1 LDERNLKVLND
12 DYVKFIRFGQWK
24 IEKTRMGVLSFITNN
39 KYLDGQVYYR
49 MRENLRKTFDD
60 IYIVNLHGDLRKGEK
75 GNPFDITVGVAICFL
90 IKREQTS
97 NENANVYYFDLPQN
111 DRAEKYKLL
120 DEGFNFDKFKRLSE
134 TKKHYFIP
142 IESEFLKKFEEML
155 VISDFFIKKPSTG
168 IMMGKEHLV
177 SDVDNQN
184 LIENLDLF
192 FNQQFEELESYKIN
206 VNNTKT
212 WKREIVLENTNL
224 EDAVNAIQKIQ
235 YKGFDYKYLAYD
247 RFIVEGHRIGYID
260 QISKINPAITVT
272 KKSRK
277 PIFSTAS
284 LAYMPIEKCYM
295 STTDSAYAFLLK
307 YNGKY
312 NLNTS
317 LLSYKVEPEQLFYY
331 IFGILCSEEYRK
343 KYNELL
349 LKDYPHIPLPNEES
363 YFNEMSLLGKKIS
376 RAFKMDLEI
385 SEEFKLSKNDSQ
397 SWIVQEPYFVSYEKR
412 IYLNKEIDSPYI
424 EGITSDIWD
433 YSIGQI
439 KQIEQFLKARTYSEK
454 KIIKTICRGLNQE
467 ELNSLLKLCT
477 SIKQILKISK
487 EIDKVYIQIDP

>member
-1 LDERNLKVLND
+1 
-12 DYVKFIRFGQWK
+12 
-24 IEKTRMGVLSFITNN
+24 MGVLSFITNN

-60 IYIVNLHGDLRKGEK
+60 IYIVNLHGDLRRDEK

-90 IKREQTS
+90 IKREQPT
-97 NENANVYYFDLPQN
+97 NKNADVYYYDMPQN

-120 DEGFNFDKFKRLSE
+120 DEGFNFDKFKKLHE

-142 IESEFLKKFEEML
+142 IESEFLNKFEEMP
-155 VISDFFIKKPSTG
+155 VISDFFIRKPTTG

-177 SDVDNQN
+177 SNVDKQN

-192 FNQQFEELESYKIN
+192 FNQQFEELENYKIS

-212 WKREIVLENTNL
+212 WTREAVLENTNL
-224 EDAVNAIQKIQ
+224 ENAINVIQKIQ
-235 YKGFDYKYLAYD
+235 YKGFDYKYLTYD
-247 RFIVEGHRIGYID
+247 RYIVEGHRIGYID
-260 QISKINPAITVT
+260 QISHDNPAITVT

-277 PIFSTAS
+277 QSFSTAS

-307 YNGKY
+307 YNGEY

-317 LLSYKVEPEQLFYY
+317 LLSYNVEPKQLFYY
-331 IFGILCSEEYRK
+331 LFGILCSKEYRK
-343 KYNELL
+343 KYDELL
-349 LKDYPHIPLPNEES
+349 LKDYPHIPFPDEKS
-363 YFNEMSLLGKKIS
+363 YFNEMSLLGKEIS
-376 RAFKMDLEI
+376 RAFKMDLII
-385 SEEFKLSKNDSQ
+385 SDEFKLSKSNSQ
-397 SWIVQEPYFVSYEKR
+397 SWIVREFYYVNDEER
-412 IYLNKEIDSPYI
+412 IYLNKEVDSPYI

-433 YSIGQI
+433 YSIGEI

-454 KIIKTICRGLNQE
+454 KIIKKLCRSLNQE
-467 ELNSLLKLCT
+467 ELNYILKLCT
-477 SIKQILKISK
+477 SIKHILKISK
-487 EIDKVYIQIDP
+487 EIDEVYVQIDP